1 MWLTAACVAALSL
14 APGQDGLKIANVRS
28 TYGVLGPTRPDAKIT
43 PGDSIFLNFDIE
55 GVKPDAAGK
64 VGYSLALEVVN
75 KQGKTEYGLD
85 TPEKEV
91 LNVLGG
97 TTVAAFAQ
105 LDVGLEQPAGDYTL
119 KVTAKDKGSGKTATV
134 SYPYTVLPRGFG
146 IVRLKTTYDMD
157 AVIPAPLLGD
167 GQSVYVTFGVVGF
180 TRDSAKKQPK
190 LALQL
195 RVLDDAGQPTAKPL
209 TGEVKEGVDEKALG
223 VPVQFLLP
231 LNRPG
236 KFTVEVEA
244 TDQLGKDKTPA
255 KMSFP
260 LTVQKIK

>member
-14 APGQDGLKIANVRS
+14 APNQAGLTIGNVRS
-28 TYGVLGPTRPDAKIT
+28 TYGVLGPVRPDAKIT
-43 PGDSIFLNFDIE
+43 PGDSIFLDFDLE

-64 VGYSLALEVVN
+64 VGYTLALEVTN
-75 KQGKTEYGLD
+75 KQGKVEYGLE

-91 LNVLGG
+91 LNALGG

-119 KVTAKDKGSGKTATV
+119 KVTAKDKGSGKSATI
-134 SYPYTVLPRGFG
+134 SYPYTVLPKAFG
-146 IVRLKTTYDMD
+146 IVRLKTTYDQD
-157 AVIPAPLLGD
+157 AFLPAPLLGD

-180 TRDSAKKQPK
+180 NRDSAKKQPK

-195 RVLDDAGQPTAKPL
+195 RVLDEAGQATAKPL

-223 VPVQFLLP
+223 VPVQFLIP

-236 KFTVEVEA
+236 KFTVELEA
-244 TDQLGKDKTPA
+244 TDQLDNNKTA